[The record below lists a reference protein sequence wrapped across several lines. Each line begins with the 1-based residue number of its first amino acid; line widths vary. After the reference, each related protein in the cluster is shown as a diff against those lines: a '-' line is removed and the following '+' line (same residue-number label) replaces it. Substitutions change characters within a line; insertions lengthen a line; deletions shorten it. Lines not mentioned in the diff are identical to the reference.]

1 MKRIKSFY
9 ESQGGMIWVV
19 LTTYW
24 DGDVD
29 DVKTFLKEM
38 DAADYYINMVN
49 EIFRTDFE
57 PMKEDNDRLFIEPND
72 NPDYL
77 KAIEYVSKQRGRG
90 PADAANN
97 NQYWPWIYKTP
108 LD

>member
-1 MKRIKSFY
+1 
-9 ESQGGMIWVV
+9 MIWVV

-38 DAADYYINMVN
+38 DAADYYINIVN

-57 PMKEDNDRLFIEPND
+57 PMKEDNDRLFINPDD
-72 NPDYL
+72 NPDYV
-77 KAIEYVSKQRGRG
+77 KAIQYVDKQRGRG
-90 PADAANN
+90 PAEAANN